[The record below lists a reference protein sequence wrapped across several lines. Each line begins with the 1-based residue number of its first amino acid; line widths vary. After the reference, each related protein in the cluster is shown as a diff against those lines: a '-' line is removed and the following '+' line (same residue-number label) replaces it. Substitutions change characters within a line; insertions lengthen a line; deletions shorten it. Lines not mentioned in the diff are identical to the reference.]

1 MRYLLLGFLNM
12 TAGTALLSA
21 QAVPGTYRPKPAA
34 CREAAKILVDR
45 TNDDWRWQI
54 LASCGRAGGRE
65 LARALQEAR
74 SETDPAYLE
83 RLYGAMAP
91 IRDPDVFAAALA
103 VMQDDGASAE
113 ARATAILI
121 AVRQHNY
128 RVGLPLN
135 LSLTEA
141 LQSGQCRLVP
151 YTTHGSYRSSTPLPA
166 DYQTQLGKALLH
178 LSAAPD
184 TPGLVKTF
192 VDCSRTATQGAIAD
206 AVPASA
212 IRLSYV
218 CGNRYQV
225 DNRSTESVQLSY
237 QVSGT
242 KHKGGF
248 AVHPKASF
256 TFTARGEGDLSLYHR
271 GKLVQT
277 MQNRRK
283 SCSPVN

>member
-1 MRYLLLGFLNM
+1 MRYLLLGFLNV

-21 QAVPGTYRPKPAA
+21 QAVPGTYRPKPAQ

-54 LASCGRAGGRE
+54 LASCGRAGGRD

-103 VMQDDGASAE
+103 VMQDDGASAP

-121 AVRQHNY
+121 AVSQHND

-135 LSLTEA
+135 LSLPEA
-141 LQSGQCRLVP
+141 LRSGHCRLVP
-151 YTTHGSYRSSTPLPA
+151 YISHGSYRSSSPLPA
-166 DYQTQLGKALLH
+166 NYQMQLGKALLH

-184 TPGLVKTF
+184 TPDLVKVF
-192 VDCSRTATQGAIAD
+192 VNCSRSVTQGAIAD
-206 AVPASA
+206 AVPLSA
-212 IRLSYV
+212 IRVTYV
-218 CGNRYQV
+218 CGNRYRV

-237 QVSGT
+237 QLSGT
-242 KHKGGF
+242 KQKGGF
-248 AVHPKASF
+248 AVHPRASR
-256 TFTARGEGDLSLYHR
+256 TFTARGEGDLSLYYR

-277 MQNRRK
+277 VQNRGE